1 MPPDAAKGSSTA
13 MSRYQWLLVALLS
26 ANFGVVFFDRNVFSY
41 LTSFI
46 QPDLSLSNFQIGNI
60 ASAFSFSWA
69 IAGLCMGSLVDRFGR
84 RKHML
89 VAATVAFSM
98 ASVLSGLASGFAWL
112 LGARLLM
119 GIAEGGIM
127 PITQTLIA
135 AEVPHERRGLAQGV
149 TQNFGSNLIAN
160 TLGPVIIV
168 WMAISFG
175 WRNAF
180 FLAAVPGIIMAL
192 LIAALV
198 REPATVAPVSQPGR
212 GSFNAAIGDRSMLLC
227 IAISTLLVAYLVVFF
242 TFAPLYL
249 IRVRGFDQR
258 HMSWIMSSFGV
269 ASMAV
274 AFLVPGSSDR
284 FGRKPVIIV
293 ASLLGLVLPFGML
306 FTTGTQLVPIIT
318 CIAVGAAL
326 SGVFPLAMATIPSEL
341 VGPNKTA
348 TALSLT
354 MGISEILGGVLAPSV
369 AGKVADLKGLAMTWW
384 IVAGLVVAIIV
395 LAAML
400 HETAPAVLRRRGE
413 GMIQTST

>member
-1 MPPDAAKGSSTA
+1 LYHPPLN
-13 MSRYQWLLVALLS
+13 RYQWLLVALLS

-46 QPDLSLSNFQIGNI
+46 QPDLNLSNFQIGNI

-69 IAGLCMGSLVDRFGR
+69 IAGLGMGSLVDRFGR
-84 RKHML
+84 RKPML

-98 ASVLSGLASGFAWL
+98 ASVLSGFASGFAWL

-135 AEVPHERRGLAQGV
+135 AQVPHERRGLAQGI
-149 TQNFGSNLIAN
+149 TQNFGANLIAN
-160 TLGPVIIV
+160 TLGPIVIV
-168 WMAISFG
+168 WMAIRFG

-180 FLAAVPGIIMAL
+180 FLAALPGLGMAL

-198 REPATVAPVSQPGR
+198 REPVMPASASRPKQG
-212 GSFNAAIGDRSMLLC
+212 GFAAAIADRSILLC
-227 IAISTLLVAYLVVFF
+227 IAISTLLVAYLMVLF
-242 TFAPLYL
+242 TFTQLYL
-249 IRVRGFDQR
+249 IQVRGFDQR
-258 HMSWIMSSFGV
+258 HMSWLMSSFGV

-284 FGRKPVIIV
+284 FGRKPVIFA
-293 ASLLGLVLPFGML
+293 ASLLGLVLPLGLL
-306 FTTGTQLVPIIT
+306 FTSGTQLVPLMA

-326 SGVFPLAMATIPSEL
+326 SGVFPLAMATIPSEI
-341 VGPNKTA
+341 VGPSRTA

-354 MGISEILGGVLAPSV
+354 MGVSEILGGVLAPSV
-369 AGKVADLKGLAMTWW
+369 AGKVADLYGLGRPIWILVG
-384 IVAGLVVAIIV
+384 IVAAIIV

-400 HETAPAVLRRRGE
+400 RETAPAVLKRRN
-413 GMIQTST
+413 QDPLAADSSL

>member
-1 MPPDAAKGSSTA
+1 MSST

-46 QPDLSLSNFQIGNI
+46 QPDLHLSNFQIGNI
-60 ASAFSFSWA
+60 ASAFSLSWA
-69 IAGLCMGSLVDRFGR
+69 IAGLCVGSLVDRFGR
-84 RKHML
+84 RKLML

-98 ASVLSGLASGFAWL
+98 ASVLSGFASGFVWL

-119 GIAEGGIM
+119 GVAEGGIM

-135 AEVPHERRGLAQGV
+135 AEVPHERRGLAQGI
-149 TQNFGSNLIAN
+149 TQNFGANLLAN

-168 WMAISFG
+168 WMAIRFG

-180 FLAAVPGIIMAL
+180 FLAALPGIVMAL

-198 REPATVAPVSQPGR
+198 REPAMLAPASPSERGR
-212 GSFNAAIGDRSMLLC
+212 FAAALADRSMLLC

-249 IRVRGFDQR
+249 IKVRGFDQR
-258 HMSWIMSSFGV
+258 HMSWVMSSFGV
-269 ASMAV
+269 SSMAV

-284 FGRKPVIIV
+284 FGRKPVILV
-293 ASLLGLVLPFGML
+293 ASLLGLMLPLGLL
-306 FTTGTQLVPIIT
+306 FTSGTQIVPLIA
-318 CIAVGAAL
+318 CIAVGAAQ
-326 SGVFPLAMATIPSEL
+326 SGVFPLAMATIPSEI
-341 VGPNKTA
+341 VGPARTA

-354 MGISEILGGVLAPSV
+354 MGVSEILGGVLAPSA
-369 AGKVADLKGLAMTWW
+369 AGKVADLKGLDMTLWILVG
-384 IVAGLVVAIIV
+384 IVAAIIV

-400 HETAPAVLRRRGE
+400 RETAPAVLTRRKHGAR
-413 GMIQTST
+413 

>member
-1 MPPDAAKGSSTA
+1 MN
-13 MSRYQWLLVALLS
+13 RYQWVLVALLS
-26 ANFGVVFFDRNVFSY
+26 ANFGVVFFDRNVYSY

-46 QPDLSLSNFQIGNI
+46 QPDLHLSNFQVGNI

-69 IAGLCMGSLVDRFGR
+69 IAGLGMGSLVDRFGR
-84 RKHML
+84 RKLML
-89 VAATVAFSM
+89 VVATVVFSM
-98 ASVLSGLASGFAWL
+98 ASVLSGFAAGFAWL

-135 AEVPHERRGLAQGV
+135 AEVPHERRGLAQGI
-149 TQNFGSNLIAN
+149 TQNFGANLLAN

-168 WMAISFG
+168 WMAIRFG

-180 FLAAVPGIIMAL
+180 FLAALPGIGMAL

-198 REPATVAPVSQPGR
+198 REPAVTAHRPALKSGGFP
-212 GSFNAAIGDRSMLLC
+212 AAMADRSLLLC
-227 IAISTLLVAYLVVFF
+227 IAISTLLVAYLMVLF

-249 IRVRGFDQR
+249 IQVRGFDQR

-284 FGRKPVIIV
+284 FGRKPVIFV
-293 ASLLGLVLPFGML
+293 ASTLGLVLPLGLL
-306 FTTGTQLVPIIT
+306 FTGGTQLVPLMA

-326 SGVFPLAMATIPSEL
+326 SGVFPLAMATIPSEI
-341 VGPNKTA
+341 VGPARTA

-354 MGISEILGGVLAPSV
+354 MGTSEILGGVLAPSV
-369 AGKVADLKGLAMTWW
+369 AGRVADLAGLDKPMW
-384 IVAGLVVAIIV
+384 ILVGLVVAIIL

-400 HETAPAVLRRRGE
+400 RETAPAVLQRRSGAH
-413 GMIQTST
+413 

>member
-1 MPPDAAKGSSTA
+1 MN
-13 MSRYQWLLVALLS
+13 RYQWLLVALLS

-46 QPDLSLSNFQIGNI
+46 QPDLHLSNFQIGNI

-84 RKHML
+84 RKLML
-89 VAATVAFSM
+89 VATTVAFSM
-98 ASVLSGLASGFAWL
+98 ASVLSGFASGFAWL

-135 AEVPHERRGLAQGV
+135 AEVPHERRGLAQGI
-149 TQNFGSNLIAN
+149 TQNFGANLLAN
-160 TLGPVIIV
+160 TLGPLIIV

-180 FLAAVPGIIMAL
+180 FLAAFPGIVMAL

-198 REPATVAPVSQPGR
+198 REPVALAPAASPKR
-212 GSFNAAIGDRSMLLC
+212 GGFAAVIADRSMMLC
-227 IAISTLLVAYLVVFF
+227 IAISTLLVAYLMVLF
-242 TFAPLYL
+242 TFTPLYL
-249 IRVRGFDQR
+249 TQVRGFDQR

-269 ASMAV
+269 ASMAF

-284 FGRKPVIIV
+284 YGRKPVIFV
-293 ASLLGLVLPFGML
+293 ASLLGLVLPLGLL
-306 FTTGTQLVPIIT
+306 FTTGTQLVPLMA

-326 SGVFPLAMATIPSEL
+326 SGVFPLAMATIPSEI
-341 VGPNKTA
+341 VGPGRTA

-369 AGKVADLKGLAMTWW
+369 AGKAADLKGLGLTMW
-384 IVAGLVVAIIV
+384 ILVGIVVAIIV

-400 HETAPAVLRRRGE
+400 RETAPSALARRSRSE
-413 GMIQTST
+413 R

>member
-1 MPPDAAKGSSTA
+1 MSST

-46 QPDLSLSNFQIGNI
+46 QPDLHLSNFQIGNI

-69 IAGLCMGSLVDRFGR
+69 IAGLCVGSLVDRFGR
-84 RKHML
+84 RKQWL
-89 VAATVAFSM
+89 VGATVAFSM
-98 ASVLSGLASGFAWL
+98 ASVLSGFASGFVWL

-119 GIAEGGIM
+119 GVAEGGIM

-135 AEVPHERRGLAQGV
+135 AEVPHERRGLAQGI
-149 TQNFGSNLIAN
+149 TQNFGANLLAN

-168 WMAISFG
+168 WMAIRFG

-180 FLAAVPGIIMAL
+180 FLAALPGIVMAL

-198 REPATVAPVSQPGR
+198 REPVMLAPASPSERGR
-212 GSFNAAIGDRSMLLC
+212 FAAALADRSMLLC

-249 IRVRGFDQR
+249 IQVRGFDQR

-284 FGRKPVIIV
+284 FGRKPVILV
-293 ASLLGLVLPFGML
+293 ASLLGLILPLGLL
-306 FTTGTQLVPIIT
+306 FTSGTQIVPLIA
-318 CIAVGAAL
+318 CIAVGAAQ
-326 SGVFPLAMATIPSEL
+326 SGVFPLAMATIPSEI
-341 VGPNKTA
+341 VGPARTA

-354 MGISEILGGVLAPSV
+354 MGISEILGGVMAPSV
-369 AGKVADLKGLAMTWW
+369 AGKVADLKGLDMTLWILVG
-384 IVAGLVVAIIV
+384 IVAAIIV

-400 HETAPAVLRRRGE
+400 RETAPAVLTRRKHGAR
-413 GMIQTST
+413 

>member
-1 MPPDAAKGSSTA
+1 MG
-13 MSRYQWLLVALLS
+13 RYQWLLVALLS

-46 QPDLSLSNFQIGNI
+46 QPDLHLNNFQIGNI

-69 IAGLCMGSLVDRFGR
+69 IAGLGMGSLVDRFGR
-84 RKHML
+84 RKLML
-89 VAATVAFSM
+89 VSATVAFSI
-98 ASVLSGLASGFAWL
+98 ASVLSGFASGFAWL

-135 AEVPHERRGLAQGV
+135 AEVPHECRGLAQGI
-149 TQNFGSNLIAN
+149 TQNFGANLLAN
-160 TLGPVIIV
+160 TLGPIIIV
-168 WMAISFG
+168 WMAIHYG

-180 FLAAVPGIIMAL
+180 FLSALPGIVMAI

-198 REPATVAPVSQPGR
+198 REPAVVASDLTRR
-212 GSFNAAIGDRSMLLC
+212 GGFAAMLADRSMLLC
-227 IAISTLLVAYLVVFF
+227 IAISTLLVAYLMVLF
-242 TFAPLYL
+242 TFTPLYL
-249 IRVRGFDQR
+249 VQVRGFDQQ

-284 FGRKPVIIV
+284 FGRKPVIFV
-293 ASLLGLVLPFGML
+293 ASSLGLVLPLGLL
-306 FTTGTQLVPIIT
+306 FIGGTAAAPLIA

-326 SGVFPLAMATIPSEL
+326 S
-341 VGPNKTA
+341 
-348 TALSLT
+348 
-354 MGISEILGGVLAPSV
+354 GVLAPSV
-369 AGKVADLKGLAMTWW
+369 AGKVADLKGLGITLW
-384 IVAGLVVAIIV
+384 ILVGIIGAIIA

-400 HETAPAVLRRRGE
+400 RETAPAVLARGK
-413 GMIQTST
+413 SLR

>member
-1 MPPDAAKGSSTA
+1 MSTS

-26 ANFGVVFFDRNVFSY
+26 ANFGVVFFDRNVFGY
-41 LTSFI
+41 LISFI
-46 QPDLSLSNFQIGNI
+46 QPDLHLSNFQIGNI

-69 IAGLCMGSLVDRFGR
+69 LAGLGMGSLVDRFGR
-84 RKHML
+84 RKLLL
-89 VAATVAFSM
+89 VAATLVFSM

-149 TQNFGSNLIAN
+149 TQNFGANLIAN

-168 WMAISFG
+168 WMAVSFG

-180 FLAAVPGIIMAL
+180 FLAALPGIAMAL
-192 LIAALV
+192 LIGALV
-198 REPATVAPVSQPGR
+198 REPAALASATRAGR
-212 GSFNAAIGDRSMLLC
+212 RGFDAAMGDRSMLLC

-258 HMSWIMSSFGV
+258 QMSFIMSSFGV

-274 AFLVPGSSDR
+274 AFLVPGASDR
-284 FGRKPVIIV
+284 FGRKPVIV
-293 ASLLGLVLPFGML
+293 AASVLGLVMPLGLL
-306 FTTGTQLVPIIT
+306 FTTGQQLAPLIT

-326 SGVFPLAMATIPSEL
+326 SGVFPLAMATIPSEI
-341 VGPNKTA
+341 VGPASTA

-354 MGISEILGGVLAPSV
+354 MGISEILGGVLAPSI
-369 AGKVADLKGLAMTWW
+369 AGKAADLNGLGMTLW
-384 IVAGLVVAIIV
+384 ILVGFVVAIIV
-395 LAAML
+395 LAAL
-400 HETAPAVLRRRGE
+400 LRETAPAVLASRENARRQLE
-413 GMIQTST
+413 IL

>member
-1 MPPDAAKGSSTA
+1 MQSNS

-46 QPDLSLSNFQIGNI
+46 QPDLNLSNFQIGNI

-69 IAGLCMGSLVDRFGR
+69 IAGLCVGSLVDRFGR
-84 RKHML
+84 RKPML
-89 VAATVAFSM
+89 VVATVAFSM
-98 ASVLSGLASGFAWL
+98 ASVLSGFASGFASL

-135 AEVPHERRGLAQGV
+135 AEVPHERRGLAQGI
-149 TQNFGSNLIAN
+149 TQNFGANLLAN

-180 FLAAVPGIIMAL
+180 FLAALPGAVMAL
-192 LIAALV
+192 LIALLV
-198 REPATVAPVSQPGR
+198 REPAAGVSASSVKR
-212 GSFNAAIGDRSMLLC
+212 GWLDAAMADRSMLLC
-227 IAISTLLVAYLVVFF
+227 IAISTLLVAYLLVFF
-242 TFAPLYL
+242 TFTPLYL
-249 IRVRGFDQR
+249 IQVRGFDQR

-269 ASMAV
+269 ASMAF

-293 ASLLGLVLPFGML
+293 ASLLGLVLPLGLL
-306 FTTGTQLVPIIT
+306 FTGGRQLVPLMA

-326 SGVFPLAMATIPSEL
+326 SGVFPLAMATIPSEI
-341 VGPNKTA
+341 VGPARTA

-354 MGISEILGGVLAPSV
+354 MGISEILGGVVAPSA
-369 AGKVADLKGLAMTWW
+369 AGKVADLKGLGMTLW
-384 IVAGLVVAIIV
+384 ILVGLVAAIIV

-400 HETAPAVLRRRGE
+400 RETAPAVLPAR
-413 GMIQTST
+413 TNYKVH